1 MNQLNQRQEAVYK
14 FLIEFKN
21 EKRYSPSVREIRD
34 ALNIKS
40 TSTVHNDIKKLE
52 ELGLIIKSDNASRT
66 IEIVDKSQNK
76 DLSDDIIKEDTIDVP
91 VYGYVAAGEPIFADD
106 NVLEMFPIPSFYST
120 KGEMF
125 MLTIK
130 GESMIEAG
138 ILDGDKIL
146 VRKQNT
152 CENGDIV
159 VALIEDGATVKR
171 YVREN
176 GRIELRPENS
186 SMSPIIPDYFEVL
199 GKVIALYRDH
209 I

>member
-1 MNQLNQRQEAVYK
+1 MTQLNQRQESIYK
-14 FLIEFKN
+14 FLISFK
-21 EKRYSPSVREIRD
+21 EERQYSPSVREIRD

-40 TSTVHNDIKKLE
+40 TSTVHNDLKKLE
-52 ELGLIIKSDNASRT
+52 LLGMIIKSDNASRT
-66 IEIVDKSQNK
+66 IEIVENLPQNEVK
-76 DLSDDIIKEDTIDVP
+76 REDTIDVP
-91 VYGYVAAGEPIFADD
+91 VYGYVAAGEPIFAED

-125 MLTIK
+125 MLTIR

-171 YVREN
+171 FMKTN
-176 GRIELRPENS
+176 NKIELRPENS
-186 SMSPIIPDYFEVL
+186 SMSPIVCDYFEIL
-199 GKVIALYRDH
+199 GKVIALYRDN

>member
-1 MNQLNQRQEAVYK
+1 MNKLNQRQEAIYK
-14 FLIEFKN
+14 FLIEFKK
-21 EKRYSPSVREIRD
+21 EKQYSPSVREIRD

-40 TSTVHNDIKKLE
+40 TSTVHNDLKKLE
-52 ELGLIIKSDNASRT
+52 DFGLIIKSGNVSRT
-66 IEIVDKSQNK
+66 IEIVSKHDDKPSE
-76 DLSDDIIKEDTIDVP
+76 DLNREETIDIP

-106 NVLEMFPIPSFYST
+106 NVLEMFPIPSFYSS

-152 CENGDIV
+152 CENGDII

-171 YVREN
+171 YFKEN
-176 GRIELRPENS
+176 NRVELRPENS
-186 SMSPIIPDYFEVL
+186 SMAPIVADYFEVL

>member
-1 MNQLNQRQEAVYK
+1 MSQLNQRQESIYK
-14 FLIEFKN
+14 FLISFKE
-21 EKRYSPSVREIRD
+21 EKQYSPSVREIRD

-40 TSTVHNDIKKLE
+40 TSTVHNDLKKLE
-52 ELGLIIKSDNASRT
+52 LLGLIIKSDNASRT
-66 IEIVDKSQNK
+66 IEIVDISPGEE
-76 DLSDDIIKEDTIDVP
+76 IIKEETIDVP
-91 VYGYVAAGEPIFADD
+91 VYGYVAAGEPIFAED

-152 CENGDIV
+152 CDNGDIV

-171 YVREN
+171 FMKAN

-186 SMSPIIPDYFEVL
+186 SMSPIIADYFEIL
-199 GKVIALYRDH
+199 GKVIALYRDN